1 MSCHRYVSDTIW
13 HLEEPPRLL
22 LVKDDESLRGY
33 LVECLEL
40 DGHQVDG
47 CRNGLE
53 GLELFDG
60 RHPDLVILDLDMPV
74 MSGFRLLGLLRGS
87 ERERRGRIPVIV
99 ITGQDIEEAM
109 DVVSIGAPEA
119 YLKKP
124 FSSDKLLKTV
134 ERLLA
139 RRGGEARWDHP

>member
-22 LVKDDESLRGY
+22 LVEDDESLRGY

-40 DGHQVDG
+40 AGHQVDG

-74 MSGFRLLGLLRGS
+74 MSGFRLLGLLRRS
-87 ERERRGRIPVIV
+87 ERARRGRIPVIV